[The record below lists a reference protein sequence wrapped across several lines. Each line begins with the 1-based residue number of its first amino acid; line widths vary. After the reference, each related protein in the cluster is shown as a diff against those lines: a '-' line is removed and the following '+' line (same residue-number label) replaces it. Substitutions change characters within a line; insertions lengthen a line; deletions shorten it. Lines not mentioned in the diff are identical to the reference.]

1 MSEYTE
7 QEKRVLLAGMLSGRE
22 RDAVW
27 SAFPEAIE
35 SLGDRGLLRLG
46 HEMMA
51 NGAVASFPLSLSL
64 RGIGEA
70 RRLQEVDQVA
80 WNL

>member
-7 QEKRVLLAGMLSGRE
+7 PEKRVLLAGMLGDRE
-22 RDAVW
+22 RDAAW
-27 SAFPEAIE
+27 SEFPEVVQ

-46 HEMMA
+46 QEIMA

-64 RGIGEA
+64 RGLGEA

-80 WNL
+80 WNR